1 MIYTALQNIIIG
13 LCMFAIPNK
22 NSVILFLEK
31 TKPITETNVLEFRV
45 LKNGKIVQKLIQCMF
60 YGEFFFAPLKK
71 KLRSTLFEFF

>member
-1 MIYTALQNIIIG
+1 MISNALQNIIIIIG

-45 LKNGKIVQKLIQCMF
+45 LKNGKNSTKTNTVHV
-60 YGEFFFAPLKK
+60 
-71 KLRSTLFEFF
+71 LR

>member
-45 LKNGKIVQKLIQCMF
+45 LENGKNSTKTNTYLSCF
-60 YGEFFFAPLKK
+60 TGNLF
-71 KLRSTLFEFF
+71 RSS